1 MNVMPM
7 LIRREFWEHRM
18 MLLLAPL
25 VLCVVYLILCVLA
38 GAKMQV
44 HLPAF
49 STNEAPTA
57 TALLIVMH
65 TMFTVLLYLLM
76 AVVAFFY
83 LCDCLYAERKD
94 RSILF
99 WKSLPVS
106 DALTV
111 LAKLIVALIAI
122 PAVVYVLSFLTN
134 LIAFGIFKVMVH
146 TEVPPGIAADWSVG
160 GWLRLNGY
168 LLVDIPVLALWFA
181 PVAAYQLL
189 ISAFVPRAPFV
200 FTLLPPLALIFGEP
214 LFFGTW
220 HIGSFVGHRLG
231 AAQLGPHMGRG
242 VEGVIEALNA
252 LPMLQRL
259 DLWMG
264 VLVAVALIVLTI
276 RIRRHRDD
284 S

>member
-1 MNVMPM
+1 M
-7 LIRREFWEHRM
+7 LIRREFWEHRL
-18 MLLLAPL
+18 MLVLAPL
-25 VLCVVYLILCVLA
+25 VLCVIYLILCVLA
-38 GAKMQV
+38 GTTMSV
-44 HLPAF
+44 HMPTLGSDEP
-49 STNEAPTA
+49 PTA

-111 LAKLIVALIAI
+111 LSKLLVALIAI

-134 LIAFGIFKVMVH
+134 IIAFAIFKVMFH
-146 TEVPPGIAADWSVG
+146 AAAPPSIAAEWSVG

-168 LLVDIPVLALWFA
+168 LIVDILVLALWFA

-189 ISAFVPRAPFV
+189 ISAFVPRGPFV
-200 FTLLPPLALIFGEP
+200 FTLLPPLALIFGER

-220 HIGSFVGHRLG
+220 HIGGFVLHRLG
-231 AAQLGPHMGRG
+231 AVQLGPHTGRG
-242 VEGVIEALNA
+242 LEGFIDALNA
-252 LPMLQRL
+252 LPLLQRL

-264 VLVAVALIVLTI
+264 VLVAAALLVLTI